1 MLLHPVREY
10 YSARTKRKLLSLSML
25 PHKTEGKQQKKE
37 KIFLLLY
44 FILKTLQTRVL
55 QGFYARLRRPLSN
68 GQELEFAG
76 KKGKIDSVRESN
88 LRSNFTRVSETFVR
102 SFRIST
108 IYTLRSALLISS
120 P

>member
-1 MLLHPVREY
+1 
-10 YSARTKRKLLSLSML
+10 ML
-25 PHKTEGKQQKKE
+25 PYKTEGKQQKKK
-37 KIFLLLY
+37 KIFLLRY

-55 QGFYARLRRPLSN
+55 HRFYARLRRSLSDS
-68 GQELEFAG
+68 EEFEFVG
-76 KKGKIDSVRESN
+76 KKRKIDSVRESN